1 MISISTKDLAYRI
14 GTREI
19 LGGISFSL
27 EEGDRLAVVGVNGSG
42 KSTLLKM
49 LSGEYTPDDGE
60 VYIAKD
66 KKIGMLH
73 QDDAFNI
80 ISVSDD
86 TVLGQMYA
94 VFPELIRAEVRL
106 EEIRIALD
114 STPGGDIAKIERLS
128 AELDEVNSRYIRDGG
143 LHYKSRC
150 RGILK
155 GLGFGEDTHG
165 RSVTT
170 MSGGQ
175 RTRLAL
181 ARLLYREPD
190 VLILDE
196 PTNHLDSDTM
206 LWLEAHLSA
215 YNPKKTVILVS
226 HDRLFLDRVTNKTL
240 DIEHCRARLYKCPY
254 SQYVVEKE
262 RLRRAQEKEYEL
274 QQKEIARLE
283 AYIEQQR
290 RWNRER
296 NIIAAESREKAIA
309 RMDKVEKPKEK
320 PKSIRFTLT
329 SSGES
334 GNDVA
339 SAKRLTMGF
348 GSNILFRDIS
358 FLVKKGSRLFIT
370 GPNGSGKSTLIKLL
384 LGQIEPLSGEIEFGY
399 NVTVGYYDQENQ
411 NLNPRN
417 TVLDELWNEYP
428 HLTQTEIRNTLA
440 LFLFRGDDIEK
451 EVAVLSG
458 GERARLT
465 LAKLILSKMNL
476 LILDEP
482 TNHLDIESREALE
495 NALDSFDGTIIAVSH
510 DRYFTRRLATDF
522 IDLGE
527 SGRLFRGSYDEYM
540 AWKESRTAGSTPKQ
554 VTVAADSS
562 KDEYLEKK
570 RQNADRRKQE
580 KRRAE
585 VAREIKKLE
594 AEIVEIDDLLFGE
607 AATDYKRAA
616 ELSDRKITVE
626 DLLMQLYEEED
637 RFNETAPSEDL

>member
-19 LGGISFSL
+19 LGDISFSL

-60 VYIAKD
+60 VYIAKN

-80 ISVSDD
+80 ISIADD
-86 TVLGQMYA
+86 TALGQMYA
-94 VFPELIRAEVRL
+94 VFPELIRAEMRL

-114 STPGGDIAKIERLS
+114 STPGDDVAKIERLS
-128 AELDEVNSRYIRDGG
+128 AELEEVNSRYIRDGG

-150 RGILK
+150 RSILI
-155 GLGFGEDTHG
+155 GLGFGEDTHS

-181 ARLLYREPD
+181 ARLLFREPD

-206 LWLEAHLSA
+206 LWLEAHLSS

-240 DIEHCRARLYKCPY
+240 DIEHCRAKLYKCPY

-262 RLRRAQEKEYEL
+262 RLRKAQEKEYEL

-320 PKSIRFTLT
+320 PRSIRFTLT

-339 SAKRLTMGF
+339 EVKRLTMGF

-370 GPNGSGKSTLIKLL
+370 GPNGCGKSTLIKLM

-411 NLNPRN
+411 NLNPQN

-495 NALDSFDGTIIAVSH
+495 SALDSFGGTIIAVSH
-510 DRYFTRRLATDF
+510 DRYFTKRLATDF

-527 SGRLFRGSYDEYM
+527 SGKLFRGGYDEYM
-540 AWKESRTAGSTPKQ
+540 AWKENRTDDGTPKQ
-554 VTVAADSS
+554 VTVTVDSS

-580 KRRAE
+580 KRRAD
-585 VAREIKKLE
+585 VAREIAKLE
-594 AEIVEIDDLLFGE
+594 AELVEIDDLLFGE

-616 ELSDRKITVE
+616 ELTDRKTTVE
-626 DLLMQLYEEED
+626 DLLMQLYEEEE
-637 RFNETAPSEDL
+637 NNL